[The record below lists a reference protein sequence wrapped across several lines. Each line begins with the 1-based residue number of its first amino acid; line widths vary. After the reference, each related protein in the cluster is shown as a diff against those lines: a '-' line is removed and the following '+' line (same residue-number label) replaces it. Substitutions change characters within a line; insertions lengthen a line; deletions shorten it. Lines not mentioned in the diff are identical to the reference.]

1 MRWIATDNIY
11 AATWRELF
19 EYTNNELTIKNLIK
33 RHGQP
38 ESAKHEANYHK
49 QASQARVCV
58 LQAKEYMDA
67 AQASSVFTSP
77 NHIYYSV
84 YALAS
89 LMMLIVGDGTKSL
102 DHLRK
107 DAKNRKHGLSF
118 ATNCTLSKAS
128 TDINLLKLSSA
139 NILEY
144 GHFPNWYKSLPQRQS
159 LYAEFENKKG
169 LFSTRGMKVCGG
181 NSLAPIESLSEK
193 RWTLLDLFSLFPD
206 LDSDLRK
213 CGVRKIRSLSDM
225 MILKNEDQRSITY
238 RWRIN
243 ECEDM
248 RDLETLLEK
257 FRVEPRFA
265 NMMSF
270 TPFPSGLGGEVRMFF
285 MYGDQVRFEW
295 PDVRETM
302 EHFSISYAD
311 NVNVFEIVELYLV
324 AYQLSMLSRYF
335 PDLWVRCI
343 ESQCL
348 SAKLISRATEI
359 IGRKFP
365 ILCLSILNEEKTII
379 STYRQP
385 WME

>member
-11 AATWRELF
+11 TATWRELF

-33 RHGQP
+33 RHGEP
-38 ESAKHEANYHK
+38 KSARDEANYSK

-77 NHIYYSV
+77 NHIYYSI
-84 YALAS
+84 YSLAS
-89 LMMLIVGDGTKSL
+89 LIMLIMSDGTKSL
-102 DHLRK
+102 DYLRK
-107 DAKNRKHGLSF
+107 DSKNRKHGLSF
-118 ATNCTLSKAS
+118 ATACTLNNAS

-144 GHFPNWYKSLPQRQS
+144 GHFPNWYKSLPRRQPV
-159 LYAEFENKKG
+159 YADFENKKG
-169 LFSTRGMKVCGG
+169 PFSTRGIKACGG
-181 NSLAPIESLSEK
+181 NSLAPIASISEK
-193 RWTLLDLFSLFPD
+193 RWSLLDLLALFPD

-213 CGVRKIRSLSDM
+213 CGVKKIRSLSDM
-225 MILKNEDQRSITY
+225 MILENEDQKSITY
-238 RWRIN
+238 RWLIN
-243 ECEDM
+243 GCEDM
-248 RDLETLLEK
+248 RDLDTLLEK

-311 NVNVFEIVELYLV
+311 VVEIFEIVELYLV

-348 SAKLISRATEI
+348 SAKLIARATEV

-365 ILCLSILNEEKTII
+365 ILCLSILNDEKTVI